1 MGEAKARWGVAA
13 VLSGLLALGTGCA
26 TRTRTGTAVG
36 AASGATVGAGVGAA
50 AGGTKGAL
58 IGAGVGAAAG
68 AGTGAL
74 IGRYMDR
81 QEAELRRDV
90 RGADIKRQGDK
101 LMVKFDSDILF
112 DVDRAELRLAA
123 KKDLREFADVLRKYD
138 DTDLIV
144 EGYTDS
150 TGTRAHN
157 EELSWQRARTV
168 VDYLESHGVKPG
180 RIAAQ
185 GLSESHPVASNRTEE
200 GRARNRRVQVEIAA
214 NDQLKRRAAA
224 ERERRTASR

>member
-1 MGEAKARWGVAA
+1 MGHVMGRWGTAA
-13 VLSGLLALGTGCA
+13 MAGAMALAMGCA

-36 AASGATVGAGVGAA
+36 AASGAAVGAGLGAA
-50 AGGTKGAL
+50 AGGGKGAV

-90 RGADIKRQGDK
+90 RGAEIKRQGDK
-101 LMVKFDSDILF
+101 LLVKFDSDILF
-112 DVDRAELRLAA
+112 DVDEAGLRPAA
-123 KKDLREFADVLRKYD
+123 KRDLKELAEVLQKYA
-138 DTDLIV
+138 DTDLVI
-144 EGYTDS
+144 EGHTDS

-157 EELSWQRARTV
+157 EELSWRRARAV
-168 VDYLESHGVKPG
+168 VDYLESHGV
-180 RIAAQ
+180 RASRMAAQ
-185 GLSESHPVASNRTEE
+185 GYSESRPVASNKTEE

-214 NDQLKRRAAA
+214 NDQLRKKLAA
-224 ERERRTASR
+224 EAEGRRTASR